1 MSDQRGGVIAWMV
14 DNRVTPNLLMLV
26 LLIGGIYMTT
36 VIKQEVFPE
45 FAEDTVTISVPYP
58 GASPE
63 EVEKCIVLAVEESIR
78 GLDGVK
84 EIRATAS
91 EGAGTVVA
99 ELLED
104 ADQQKTYQ
112 DIKQQIDRITTFP
125 DDAEEPEV
133 SLDVRRR
140 EVLTLQ
146 IYGDVDEWA
155 LRETVEQVR
164 DQLLQHPSIS
174 QIELRGA
181 RDYEVVIEV
190 SQEALRAY
198 GLTIGEIADRVR
210 SSSVEIPG
218 GRIETASGEILLRV
232 DERRDWAS
240 EFRRIPV
247 VTGADGSFVYLEEVA
262 TITDGFDEDADE
274 VATYNG
280 HRAIGVSVYRIGD
293 QTPMGVASAVRAAM
307 HEIEQDM
314 APGIDWVIQRDMSE
328 VYAQRLSLLTRN
340 AVIGL
345 VLVMVILG
353 LFLEIKLAFWVMM
366 GIPISFLG
374 GLLIMPGL
382 GVTINMI
389 SMFAFIIALGIVV
402 DDAIVAGENV
412 YEYRQM
418 GMSRRAAAIKGAQD
432 VAIPITFAIL
442 TNVVA
447 FLPLY
452 FVPGFMGKIWRVIP
466 LVVCTVFLVSLV
478 EALFI
483 LPSHLAHSADGERN
497 PVIRWIHRRQQAFS
511 VLVSR
516 LIEGVFG
523 PSLRFLMTYRY
534 LLLAAGFSVVIWAG
548 AYVASGRIGIIL
560 MPRTESDSAVVT
572 AALPYGSP
580 MSTMERVRE
589 TLVEAG
595 SRVVDEAGGDTL
607 SDGVFAFIS
616 GNSVEVTFYLTEPDV
631 RPMSTGEFVKRWRD
645 AVGEVV
651 GLESLKF
658 ESDRGGPG
666 SGEALTVELS
676 HRDIDTLDQASEAL
690 AARLAEFSVVKDID
704 DGYTPGKRQYD
715 FAIEPAGESL
725 GLTAMQVATQVRNAF
740 QGNEAFRQ
748 QRGRNEVTIRV
759 RRPEAER
766 ASMYDVENLI
776 IQTPQGDDV
785 PLLDVATVT
794 PGRAYTSIQRRDGR
808 RTVTVSADVDPVGE
822 TSRVQAAM
830 EAEVL
835 PELARDYAGLSYTF
849 EGKQADFAESFQAL
863 MRGMAIALLTI
874 YILLAIPFKSYLQ
887 PAVVMLAIPFGVVGA
902 LIGHVLMGYNLSI
915 MSIMGVVALG
925 GVVVNDS
932 LVLIEYTNRLRLQEG
947 LSAFESVCRAA
958 VRRFRPIL
966 LTTLTTFGGLA
977 PMIFETSR
985 QARFLIPMALSLG
998 FGILFATAITLLIVP
1013 ALYLMIDDL
1022 KRLLQADHPED
1033 AYAPRRKDTEG
1044 EEAIGA
1050 A

>member
-1 MSDQRGGVIAWMV
+1 MSDPRRGVIAWMV

-26 LLIGGIYMTT
+26 LLIGGLYMTT
-36 VIKQEVFPE
+36 LIKQEVFPE
-45 FAEDTVTISVPYP
+45 YADDTVTISVPYP

-63 EVEKCIVLAVEESIR
+63 EVEKGIVLAVEEAIR

-91 EGAGTVVA
+91 EGSGRVVA

-104 ADQQKTYQ
+104 TDQQKTYQ

-133 SLDVRRR
+133 TLDTRRR

-146 IYGDVDEWA
+146 VYGDVDEWA
-155 LRETVEQVR
+155 LRETVEHVR

-174 QIELRGA
+174 QIELQGA
-181 RDYEVVIEV
+181 RDYEVIVEV

-198 GLTIGEIADRVR
+198 GLTVADIATRLR
-210 SSSVEIPG
+210 ASAVEIPG
-218 GRIETASGEILLRV
+218 GSVETSSGEILLRV

-240 EFRRIPV
+240 EFRQIPV
-247 VTGADGSFVYLEEVA
+247 VTSADGSFVYLEDVA
-262 TITDGFDEDADE
+262 TITDGFEDTDEA
-274 VATYNG
+274 ATYNG
-280 HRAIGVSVYRIGD
+280 VRAIGVGVYRIGD
-293 QTPMGVASAVRAAM
+293 QTPIGVADAVRESM
-307 HEIEQDM
+307 KEIEKDLS
-314 APGIDWVIQRDMSE
+314 PGIDWVIQSDRSE
-328 VYAQRLSLLTRN
+328 IYIQRLNLLTRN

-374 GLLIMPGL
+374 GLLLMPGL

-389 SMFAFIIALGIVV
+389 SMFAFIVALGIVV
-402 DDAIVAGENV
+402 DDAIVAGENI
-412 YEYRQM
+412 YEYRQQ
-418 GMSRRAAAIKGAQD
+418 GLDLRTAAIKGAQD

-442 TNVVA
+442 TNVIA

-452 FVPGFMGKIWRVIP
+452 FVPGFIGKIWRVIP
-466 LVVCTVFLVSLV
+466 LVVCTVFIVSLV
-478 EALFI
+478 EALLI
-483 LPSHLAHSADGERN
+483 LPSHLSHARDDTHN
-497 PVIRWIHRRQQAFS
+497 PVLRWIHSRQQAFS
-511 VLVSR
+511 RWFTHLV
-516 LIEGVFG
+516 EAWFG
-523 PSLRFLMTYRY
+523 PALRSLMSFRY
-534 LLLAAGFSVVIWAG
+534 LVMAVAFSIVIGAA
-548 AYVASGRIGIIL
+548 AYVASGRIGMIL

-572 AALPYGSP
+572 ATLPYGSP
-580 MSTMERVRE
+580 MPSMEQVRDL
-589 TLVEAG
+589 LVDAG
-595 SRVVDEAGGDTL
+595 SRVVADAGGEQM
-607 SDGVFAFIS
+607 SDGVFAHIS
-616 GNSVEVTFYLTEPDV
+616 DNSVEVSFYLTEAGV
-631 RPMSTGEFVKRWRD
+631 RPLSTGEFVQRWRQEAGD
-645 AVGEVV
+645 IA

-666 SGEALTVELS
+666 SGDALTVELS
-676 HRDIDTLDQASEAL
+676 HRDIETLDRASEAL

-715 FAIEPAGESL
+715 FTIDPAGESL
-725 GLTAMQVATQVRNAF
+725 GLTAMQIASQVRNAF

-748 QRGRNEVTIRV
+748 QRGRNEVTVRV
-759 RRPEAER
+759 RRSER
-766 ASMYDVENLI
+766 ERTSMYDVEHLI
-776 IQTPQGDDV
+776 IQTPAGEDV
-785 PLLDVATVT
+785 PLMDVASVT
-794 PGRAYTSIQRRDGR
+794 PGRAYTSISRRDGR

-822 TSRVQAAM
+822 TSRVQAALA
-830 EAEVL
+830 AEVL
-835 PELARDYAGLSYTF
+835 PALGADYAGLAYGF
-849 EGKQADFAESFQAL
+849 EGKQADFTESLTAL
-863 MRGMAIALLTI
+863 LKGMVIALLCI
-874 YILLAIPFKSYLQ
+874 YIVLAVPFKSYVQ

-902 LIGHVLMGYNLSI
+902 LLGHVLMGYNLSI
-915 MSIMGVVALG
+915 MSFMGVVALG

-932 LVLIEYTNRLRLQEG
+932 LVLIEYTNRLRNEQG
-947 LSAFESVCRAA
+947 LSPLDAVCRAA

-998 FGILFATAITLLIVP
+998 YGILFATAITLVIVP

-1022 KRLLQADHPED
+1022 HKLLGKALRSGR
-1033 AYAPRRKDTEG
+1033 APASPAPT
-1044 EEAIGA
+1044 GA
-1050 A
+1050 HG

>member
-1 MSDQRGGVIAWMV
+1 MSEERKGVIAWMV

-26 LLIGGIYMTT
+26 LLVGGLYMTT

-45 FAEDTVTISVPYP
+45 FAEDTVTINVPYP

-63 EVEKCIVLAVEESIR
+63 EVEKGIVLAVEEGIR

-112 DIKQQIDRITTFP
+112 DIKQQIDQITTFP

-133 SLDVRRR
+133 TLDVRRR

-146 IYGDVDEWA
+146 VYGDVDEWA
-155 LRETVEQVR
+155 LRETVESVR

-174 QIELRGA
+174 QIDLQGA

-198 GLTIGEIADRVR
+198 GLTIADIADRVR

-218 GRIETASGEILLRV
+218 GQIETSSGEILLRV

-262 TITDGFDEDADE
+262 SITDGFEDTDE

-280 HRAIGVSVYRIGD
+280 HRAIGISVYRIGD
-293 QTPMGVASAVRAAM
+293 QTPMGVAAAVRESMA
-307 HEIEQDM
+307 EIEPDL

-328 VYAQRLSLLTRN
+328 VYAQRLNLLTRN
-340 AVIGL
+340 AVYGL
-345 VLVMVILG
+345 LLVMVILG

-412 YEYRQM
+412 YEYRQQ

-452 FVPGFMGKIWRVIP
+452 FVPGSIGKIWRVIP
-466 LVVCTVFLVSLV
+466 LVVCTVFVVSLL

-483 LPSHLAHSADGERN
+483 LPSHLAHSSNDDRN
-497 PVIRWIHRRQQAFS
+497 PVIRWIHKHQQAFS
-511 VLVSR
+511 ALVSR
-516 LIEGVFG
+516 LIEGWFG
-523 PSLRFLMTYRY
+523 PALRFMMAYRY
-534 LLLAAGFSVVIWAG
+534 LVLAVGFSVVIWAG
-548 AYVASGRIGIIL
+548 AYVASGRIGVIL

-572 AALPYGSP
+572 AVLPYGSP
-580 MSTMERVRE
+580 MPTVERVRE
-589 TLVEAG
+589 RLVEAG
-595 SRVVDEAGGDTL
+595 ASVVNEAGGAQL
-607 SDGVFAFIS
+607 SDGVFAHIS
-616 GNSVEVTFYLTEPDV
+616 SNSVEVTFYLTDPDV
-631 RPMSTGEFVKRWRD
+631 RPLTTAEFVKRWRD
-645 AVGEVV
+645 AVGEIV
-651 GLESLKF
+651 GLESLRF

-666 SGEALTVELS
+666 SGQALTVELS
-676 HRDIDTLDQASEAL
+676 HRDIDTLDRASETL

-715 FAIEPAGESL
+715 FTIDPAGESL

-759 RRPEAER
+759 RRPEEER

-776 IQTPQGDDV
+776 IQTPLGDDV
-785 PLLDVATVT
+785 PLLDVASVS
-794 PGRAYTSIQRRDGR
+794 PGRAYTSIERRDGR

-835 PELARDYAGLSYTF
+835 PDLARDYAGLSYTF
-849 EGKQADFAESFQAL
+849 EGKQADFAESFNAL
-863 MRGMAIALLTI
+863 MKGLAIALLTI
-874 YILLAIPFKSYLQ
+874 YILLAIPFKSYVQ
-887 PAVVMLAIPFGVVGA
+887 PAIVMLAIPFGVVGA
-902 LIGHVLMGYNLSI
+902 LIGHVIMGYNLSI

-932 LVLIEYTNRLRLQEG
+932 LVLIEYTNRLRLEEG

-998 FGILFATAITLLIVP
+998 FGILFATVITLLIVP

-1022 KRLLQADHPED
+1022 QRLLQLGRADEED
-1033 AYAPRRKDTEG
+1033 ARQPEIAPERT
-1044 EEAIGA
+1044 
-1050 A
+1050 